1 MARLE
6 KNNYNPIQKEE
17 LNAPVVIVVDM
28 IKGFV
33 NMGALHDEAIG
44 NVEEN
49 IQSLL
54 NCLDCNNVFVCDSHP
69 PKTREFNSFPVHLS
83 LIHI

>member
-1 MARLE
+1 
-6 KNNYNPIQKEE
+6 
-17 LNAPVVIVVDM
+17 M

-33 NMGALHDEAIG
+33 DMGALHDEAIG

-54 NCLDCNNVFVCDSHP
+54 TCLDCNNVLYV
-69 PKTREFNSFPVHLS
+69 
-83 LIHI
+83 IHILQRHVNSIRFQYIV

>member
-17 LNAPVVIVVDM
+17 LNAPVVFVVDM

-33 NMGALHDEAIG
+33 DMGALHDEAIG

-54 NCLDCNNVFVCDSHP
+54 TCL
-69 PKTREFNSFPVHLS
+69 
-83 LIHI
+83 

>member
-17 LNAPVVIVVDM
+17 LNAPVVFVVDM

-33 NMGALHDEAIG
+33 DMGAYMMRQLG
-44 NVEEN
+44 M
-49 IQSLL
+49 
-54 NCLDCNNVFVCDSHP
+54 
-69 PKTREFNSFPVHLS
+69 
-83 LIHI
+83 